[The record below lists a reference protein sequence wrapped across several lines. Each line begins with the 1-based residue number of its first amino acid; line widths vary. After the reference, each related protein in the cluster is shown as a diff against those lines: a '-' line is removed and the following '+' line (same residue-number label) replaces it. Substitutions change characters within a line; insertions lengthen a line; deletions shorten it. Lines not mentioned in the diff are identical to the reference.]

1 MGTATDTANERTGTA
16 VPVGDEVEGYSTL
29 ETVSRPSGRLT
40 KDVLDPLVLA
50 AKTGDPDAVHALLA
64 VVKPMLV
71 RYCRARMGGRD
82 LSYLSADD
90 VAQEVCLAV
99 FKMLP
104 VYEDRGGSF
113 LYLVRAIAA
122 NKVADA
128 FRVVS
133 RDRSDPVAEL
143 PEAGSVRNEPENHV
157 LDVDLGA
164 RLGRLVAKLP
174 RSQREVLT
182 LRVVVGLTATET
194 AAAVGLTPG
203 NVRVKQ
209 HRGLMKLRELMK
221 EEDGEF

>member
-1 MGTATDTANERTGTA
+1 MA
-16 VPVGDEVEGYSTL
+16 
-29 ETVSRPSGRLT
+29 RPAGRLT
-40 KDVLDPLVLA
+40 KEVLDPLVLA

-64 VVKPMLV
+64 VVKPVLV

-99 FKMLP
+99 FKLLP
-104 VYEDRGGSF
+104 SYEDRGGSF

-143 PEAGSVRNEPENHV
+143 PEAGPVRNEPENHV
-157 LDVDLGA
+157 LGVDLGA
-164 RLGRLVAKLP
+164 RLGRLVAQLP

-182 LRVVVGLTATET
+182 LRIVVGLTATET

-209 HRGLMKLRELMK
+209 HRGLMKLRELMN

>member
-1 MGTATDTANERTGTA
+1 MPTLDTRPIDGELRGYRVLGTL
-16 VPVGDEVEGYSTL
+16 P
-29 ETVSRPSGRLT
+29 RPSGRLAKET
-40 KDVLDPLVLA
+40 LDPLVAA
-50 AKTGDPDAVHALLA
+50 AKTGDPDAVDALLA

-99 FKMLP
+99 FKLLP

-113 LYLVRAIAA
+113 VYLVWAIAA

-133 RDRSDPVAEL
+133 RDRSDPVPEL
-143 PEAGSVRNEPENHV
+143 PEAGSGRNEPESHV
-157 LDVDLGA
+157 LDADLGA
-164 RLGRLVAKLP
+164 RLGRFVARLPKL
-174 RSQREVLT
+174 QREVLT
-182 LRVVVGLTATET
+182 LRIVVGLSATET
-194 AAAVGLTPG
+194 AAALGLTPG

-209 HRGLMKLRELMK
+209 HRALVKLRELVK
-221 EEDGEF
+221 EEDFC